1 MADTGDLL
9 LFETDNIGAK
19 IQRVVTKSRYGIV
32 MSISY
37 ILRSCCY
44 RDEVG
49 YSDWYIRF
57 ECWYGN
63 LHKEKHNIK
72 LGSYKI
78 KLGNIYR
85 CKWSL
90 YQVKIINE
98 HKLSRVVLRKL

>member
-49 YSDWYIRF
+49 YSD
-57 ECWYGN
+57 
-63 LHKEKHNIK
+63 
-72 LGSYKI
+72 
-78 KLGNIYR
+78 
-85 CKWSL
+85 
-90 YQVKIINE
+90 
-98 HKLSRVVLRKL
+98 